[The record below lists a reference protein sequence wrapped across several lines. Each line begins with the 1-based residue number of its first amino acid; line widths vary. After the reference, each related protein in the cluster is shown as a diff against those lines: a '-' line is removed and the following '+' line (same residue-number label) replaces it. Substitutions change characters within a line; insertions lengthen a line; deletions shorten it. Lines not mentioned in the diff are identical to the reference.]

1 MIISTI
7 RIPIPTD
14 KHNDALMVFR
24 SIAEK
29 SRKDPGCLS
38 YSAYR
43 DVEDYNVLM
52 FQGIWKSE
60 KNMKSHIRSSEYLNL
75 LLVLE
80 MSLEKPEV
88 RFDTISNS
96 AGIETIEQIR
106 TII

>member
-1 MIISTI
+1 
-7 RIPIPTD
+7 
-14 KHNDALMVFR
+14 MVFR

-52 FQGIWKSE
+52 FQGVWKSE
-60 KNMKSHIRSSEYLNL
+60 ENLKSHIRSSEYLNL

-96 AGIETIEQIR
+96 AGMETIEQIR
-106 TII
+106 TIIC

>member
-7 RIPIPTD
+7 RIPIPTE
-14 KHNDALMVFR
+14 KHNDALRVFR

-43 DVEDYNVLM
+43 DIEDYNVLM
-52 FQGIWKSE
+52 FQGVWKSE
-60 KNMKSHIRSSEYLNL
+60 ENMKCHIRSSEYFNL

-80 MSLEKPEV
+80 MALEKPEI

-96 AGIETIEQIR
+96 AGLETIEQIR

>member
-1 MIISTI
+1 
-7 RIPIPTD
+7 
-14 KHNDALMVFR
+14 MVFR

-52 FQGIWKSE
+52 FQGVWKSE
-60 KNMKSHIRSSEYLNL
+60 ENLKSHIRSSEYLNL

-96 AGIETIEQIR
+96 AGIETIEQLR

>member
-1 MIISTI
+1 
-7 RIPIPTD
+7 
-14 KHNDALMVFR
+14 
-24 SIAEK
+24 
-29 SRKDPGCLS
+29 
-38 YSAYR
+38 
-43 DVEDYNVLM
+43 M
-52 FQGIWKSE
+52 FQGAWKSE
-60 KNMKSHIRSSEYLNL
+60 ENMKSHIRSSEYLNL